1 MASVSASSEN
11 PTTAEN
17 PRRVGEQGLCNGG
30 DGQSLLEL
38 TNMSS
43 SSSMQQLEPENSDTN
58 HSYNKEGIQDQ
69 IRDTRKS
76 GRKQR
81 DARQVLAKRGFIGP
95 PRNPIAHGK
104 SIIRTGPIK
113 VLPLSNRL
121 SASSSPSS
129 SSSSEEGDVAVAATS
144 AAAATRLSNMQPA
157 AAVRLIHRANSP
169 PKVPLPVKS
178 PDILRLPEECARYI
192 LDWTNERFENRI
204 WNPSNDW
211 GMASGPRLGLWT
223 NQAGVAREVVLRG
236 DTEAGFRM
244 VQICFQQYQSI
255 IQEEQP
261 PEMLLKT
268 LIVAFYMLQAGP
280 ELGASFVRY
289 SASIFPIVL
298 GETHPISRI
307 WRHINTLGVVAIRPY
322 LSMILQAWWESLKRR
337 LGPRHKELAVHRL
350 ELIRSLHRFG
360 GLSMMSAKAGIEK
373 IVDDMAADVKYWTLD
388 YVMWAKLELVT
399 IYVEAGL
406 DTEAA
411 ELLEDIGR
419 RIEAGSDSDSY
430 DIWTQTVYW
439 YLRAQVMES
448 LGLEEDALES
458 YQARYDACLKTV
470 GPDARHTVRALGEL
484 ERYNRKIGRIEVA
497 NKLRVEF
504 QKGWRIVCDRAAAV
518 ND

>member
-1 MASVSASSEN
+1 M
-11 PTTAEN
+11 
-17 PRRVGEQGLCNGG
+17 
-30 DGQSLLEL
+30 
-38 TNMSS
+38 
-43 SSSMQQLEPENSDTN
+43 SMQMNPEASDTFN
-58 HSYNKEGIQDQ
+58 EEGIQSQYHDA
-69 IRDTRKS
+69 RKV
-76 GRKQR
+76 GRKPR
-81 DARQVLAKRGFIGP
+81 DARQVLAKRGFIGL
-95 PRNPIAHGK
+95 PRNPVAVGK

-113 VLPLSNRL
+113 VLPLAKRL
-121 SASSSPSS
+121 SASPSS
-129 SSSSEEGDVAVAATS
+129 SSSNEEDDLVAESA
-144 AAAATRLSNMQPA
+144 AAAATRLSNMQSA
-157 AAVRLIHRANSP
+157 AARLVHRANSP
-169 PKVPLPVKS
+169 PQVPLPVRT
-178 PDILRLPEECARYI
+178 PDVLRLPEECARCI
-192 LDWTNERFENRI
+192 LDWTSERFETRA
-204 WNPSNDW
+204 WNASNDW
-211 GMASGPRLGLWT
+211 GMELGPKLGLWT

-255 IQEEQP
+255 IQTEQP

-289 SASIFPIVL
+289 SASLFPIIL
-298 GETHPISRI
+298 GKTHPISRI
-307 WRHINTLGVVAIRPY
+307 WHHINTLGVLAIRPY
-322 LSMILQAWWESLKRR
+322 LWTILQAWWESLKQR
-337 LGPRHKELAVHRL
+337 LGTRHKELAVHKL

-360 GLSMMSAKAGIEK
+360 GISMMSAKSGIEQM
-373 IVDDMAADVKYWTLD
+373 VDDMAADVKYWTLD

-419 RIEAGSDSDSY
+419 RIEASPEDY

-439 YLRAQVMES
+439 YLRAQAMES
-448 LGLEEDALES
+448 LGLEEEALES

-497 NKLRVEF
+497 DQLRVSF
-504 QKGWRIVCDRAAAV
+504 HNSWRIVCDSAAAV

>member
-1 MASVSASSEN
+1 M
-11 PTTAEN
+11 
-17 PRRVGEQGLCNGG
+17 
-30 DGQSLLEL
+30 
-38 TNMSS
+38 
-43 SSSMQQLEPENSDTN
+43 
-58 HSYNKEGIQDQ
+58 
-69 IRDTRKS
+69 
-76 GRKQR
+76 
-81 DARQVLAKRGFIGP
+81 
-95 PRNPIAHGK
+95 
-104 SIIRTGPIK
+104 
-113 VLPLSNRL
+113 
-121 SASSSPSS
+121 
-129 SSSSEEGDVAVAATS
+129 
-144 AAAATRLSNMQPA
+144 
-157 AAVRLIHRANSP
+157 
-169 PKVPLPVKS
+169 
-178 PDILRLPEECARYI
+178 
-192 LDWTNERFENRI
+192 LDWTNERFENRA
-204 WNPSNDW
+204 WNSSNDW
-211 GMASGPRLGLWT
+211 GMELGPRMGLWT

-289 SASIFPIVL
+289 SASLFPIVL
-298 GETHPISRI
+298 GKSHPISRI
-307 WRHINTLGVVAIRPY
+307 WHHINTLGVVAIRPY

-419 RIEAGSDSDSY
+419 RIEASSDGGSGSSSY

-448 LGLEEDALES
+448 LGLESDALES

-497 NKLRVEF
+497 DELRAEF
-504 QKGWRIVCDRAAAV
+504 HKGWRIVCDRAAAV